1 MFTSFVCGDLLSRWH
16 QKEHTMMTPW
26 FLLVM
31 MRGKNEPLLNQN
43 GNILVLFSTIL
54 VQVLFKES
62 WKAGYPIKDVP
73 NDKHKFHC
81 LPWGRNLSCHHQ
93 GLKDVKDHC
102 GKETHKMN
110 LRGWKS
116 QPKIASPYSPTDTPL
131 KNKVLNAEVAVT
143 NFLVQHNL
151 PLENADNLGPFF
163 KSVFPDSKIAQSYDC
178 VRQKTSAIINEAFQP
193 YCHNYLVGFLK
204 NNPYSVVKMNQM
216 TRV

>member
-1 MFTSFVCGDLLSRWH
+1 
-16 QKEHTMMTPW
+16 
-26 FLLVM
+26 M

-102 GKETHKMN
+102 GK
-110 LRGWKS
+110 
-116 QPKIASPYSPTDTPL
+116 
-131 KNKVLNAEVAVT
+131 
-143 NFLVQHNL
+143 
-151 PLENADNLGPFF
+151 
-163 KSVFPDSKIAQSYDC
+163 
-178 VRQKTSAIINEAFQP
+178 
-193 YCHNYLVGFLK
+193 
-204 NNPYSVVKMNQM
+204 
-216 TRV
+216 

>member
-1 MFTSFVCGDLLSRWH
+1 MFTSFVRGDLLSRWR

-151 PLENADNLGPFF
+151 PLENADNLGHFSNLFF
-163 KSVFPDSKIAQSYDC
+163 LIAKLVNPMTVSDK
-178 VRQKTSAIINEAFQP
+178 RQTIINEAFQP
-193 YCHNYLVGFLK
+193 YCHNYLVGLLK

>member
-1 MFTSFVCGDLLSRWH
+1 MVNGLCKTWGRYCIRFAVFYEKTSGYLFTSFVRGDLLSRWR

-163 KSVFPDSKIAQSYDC
+163 KSVFPDSKIGQSYDC
-178 VRQKTSAIINEAFQP
+178 VRQKTDYYQ
-193 YCHNYLVGFLK
+193 
-204 NNPYSVVKMNQM
+204 
-216 TRV
+216 